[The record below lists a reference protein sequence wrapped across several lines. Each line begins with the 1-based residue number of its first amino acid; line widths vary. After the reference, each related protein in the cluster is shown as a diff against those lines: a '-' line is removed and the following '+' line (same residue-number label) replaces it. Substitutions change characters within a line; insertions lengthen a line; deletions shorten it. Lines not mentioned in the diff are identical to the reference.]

1 MTDVAQH
8 EATIVRSAR
17 REWCEAGDL
26 GSSEQ
31 ARQKVRALVKD
42 HTREHQEVEH
52 NSAQYTPVAI
62 EPRNPHQVAHH
73 IGTCDVQD
81 GQFYSKEE
89 RCYQHSSA
97 VYHTPVTFLRSS
109 SAQILWSCASEV
121 RKSIR
126 YACICPNCSVWF
138 NEEMKFGI
146 STFVTDEGIAPR
158 ALARAIEER
167 GFDSL
172 FIAEHTHIPLSR
184 KSPWPR
190 GGELPRRYYRTLD
203 PFIALTAAAAATE
216 RLLLG
221 TGVALVIER
230 DPIITAKEV
239 ASLDLVS
246 RGRVIFGVGV
256 GWNREEMQNHGTDPR
271 TRGKLMDERIRAMIE
286 MWTNDEPEFHGRYV
300 DFDPIGIW
308 PKPVQKPYPPIYVGG
323 GSRAFERIARFGDA
337 WLANG
342 LPPGKLEPMLKELR
356 EVAGRDVPVSVFNAS
371 SDRKDLE
378 AYAHLSV
385 ERVLLGLPTLPESE
399 TLKQLDDLAQVATD
413 IR

>member
-1 MTDVAQH
+1 M
-8 EATIVRSAR
+8 
-17 REWCEAGDL
+17 
-26 GSSEQ
+26 
-31 ARQKVRALVKD
+31 
-42 HTREHQEVEH
+42 
-52 NSAQYTPVAI
+52 
-62 EPRNPHQVAHH
+62 
-73 IGTCDVQD
+73 
-81 GQFYSKEE
+81 
-89 RCYQHSSA
+89 
-97 VYHTPVTFLRSS
+97 
-109 SAQILWSCASEV
+109 
-121 RKSIR
+121 
-126 YACICPNCSVWF
+126 
-138 NEEMKFGI
+138 
-146 STFVTDEGIAPR
+146 TDEGIAPR

-203 PFIALTAAAAATE
+203 PFITLTAAAAATE

-256 GWNREEMQNHGTDPR
+256 GWNREQMQNHGTDPR

-286 MWTNDEPEFHGRYV
+286 MWTNDEPEFHGRDV
-300 DFDPIGIW
+300 DIDLKGIW
-308 PKPVQKPYPPIYVGG
+308 PKPLQKPYPPIYVGG
-323 GSRAFERIARFGDA
+323 GRRAFNRVAEVGDA

-342 LPPGKLEPMLKELR
+342 LPPDKLEPMLKELR

-385 ERVLLGLPTLPESE
+385 ERVLLSLPTLPESE
-399 TLKQLDDLAQVATD
+399 TLKQLDNLALVATD

>member
-1 MTDVAQH
+1 
-8 EATIVRSAR
+8 
-17 REWCEAGDL
+17 
-26 GSSEQ
+26 
-31 ARQKVRALVKD
+31 
-42 HTREHQEVEH
+42 
-52 NSAQYTPVAI
+52 
-62 EPRNPHQVAHH
+62 
-73 IGTCDVQD
+73 
-81 GQFYSKEE
+81 
-89 RCYQHSSA
+89 
-97 VYHTPVTFLRSS
+97 
-109 SAQILWSCASEV
+109 
-121 RKSIR
+121 
-126 YACICPNCSVWF
+126 
-138 NEEMKFGI
+138 MKFGI
-146 STFVTDEGIAPR
+146 STFVTDEGIVPGT
-158 ALARAIEER
+158 LATAVEDR

-203 PFIALTAAAAATE
+203 PFITLTAAAAATE

-286 MWTNDEPEFHGRYV
+286 MWT
-300 DFDPIGIW
+300 
-308 PKPVQKPYPPIYVGG
+308 KPVQKPYPPIYVGG
-323 GSRAFERIARFGDA
+323 GSRAFERIARFDDA

-342 LPPGKLEPMLKELR
+342 LPPGKLEPMLKGLR